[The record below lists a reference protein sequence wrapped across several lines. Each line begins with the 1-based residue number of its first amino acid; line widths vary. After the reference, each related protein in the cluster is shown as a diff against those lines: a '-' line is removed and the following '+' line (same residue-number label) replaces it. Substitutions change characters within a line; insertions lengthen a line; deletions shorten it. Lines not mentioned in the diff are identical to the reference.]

1 MRGKIYI
8 IQNWINKCLDIRTF
22 RDQSNYTNVSKFT
35 TVSLAKYFSSWIH
48 PNHLISHACDKAE
61 NTHTHDSKTQVFPTC
76 TDEISEVLSRNTHI
90 VKVDVRILR
99 EVWVH
104 VSGAVVR
111 SHAPVI
117 TCFMLSTIG
126 NYTWLREREVR
137 IRLCATGSYQHIQLN
152 CANRITCQSLH
163 VCDLILRFML
173 GQLN

>member
-1 MRGKIYI
+1 MRVIK
-8 IQNWINKCLDIRTF
+8 QR
-22 RDQSNYTNVSKFT
+22 
-35 TVSLAKYFSSWIH
+35 
-48 PNHLISHACDKAE
+48 
-61 NTHTHDSKTQVFPTC
+61 THTHDSKTQVFPTC

-117 TCFMLSTIG
+117 ICFMLSTIG

-152 CANRITCQSLH
+152 CANRIACQSLH

>member
-1 MRGKIYI
+1 MTSGLLGIRATIQMCQSSPQFHLRNIFLPEFIPTTSSVMRVIK
-8 IQNWINKCLDIRTF
+8 QR
-22 RDQSNYTNVSKFT
+22 
-35 TVSLAKYFSSWIH
+35 
-48 PNHLISHACDKAE
+48 
-61 NTHTHDSKTQVFPTC
+61 THTHDSKTQVFPTC

-117 TCFMLSTIG
+117 ICFMLSTIG